1 MGLGYGVS
9 VDGVS
14 VDGVSGQ
21 ALGQCEDAMGVVGLP
36 GGGES
41 SQPGGGGC
49 GDSLAPSEASG
60 APLGPVIG
68 SRCTLV
74 Q

>member
-36 GGGES
+36 GGGKS
-41 SQPGGGGC
+41 SQPGGGKW
-49 GDSLAPSEASG
+49 GD
-60 APLGPVIG
+60 
-68 SRCTLV
+68 
-74 Q
+74 

>member
-41 SQPGGGGC
+41 SQPGGGG
-49 GDSLAPSEASG
+49 GWG
-60 APLGPVIG
+60 APLGPPG
-68 SRCTLV
+68 ASGPR
-74 Q
+74 